1 MLVHTAYYK
10 DDSLPFF
17 VMFSEV
23 LILKT
28 FLILP
33 SIRMCALTSPH
44 HSCLIVE
51 LTHASFAQATNHLL
65 RRVMTPIRECALM
78 AGVLLPGDVGAAADE
93 AVAEQLQAQ
102 KLLQQQ
108 LQQEQK
114 QKQRQQQGQRAASD
128 TAGDV
133 NGAGKEVGAGNG
145 GALPTAGSDEFW
157 EALETTGGVAALK
170 KQQQKARAGA
180 KKRQK
185 AGRKEREA
193 FAQAAQQQAKAV
205 AAGEKKKDARKARQ
219 MPSGNAKGSDRMRP
233 FPMGKAVDVVILV
246 GGATRMPAVRSC
258 SICVHG

>member
-1 MLVHTAYYK
+1 
-10 DDSLPFF
+10 
-17 VMFSEV
+17 
-23 LILKT
+23 
-28 FLILP
+28 
-33 SIRMCALTSPH
+33 MCCT
-44 HSCLIVE
+44 SCLVVE

-108 LQQEQK
+108 IQQEQK
-114 QKQRQQQGQRAASD
+114 QRQQQQQQGQRAAGG
-128 TAGDV
+128 TNAAE
-133 NGAGKEVGAGNG
+133 GATVGKEG
-145 GALPTAGSDEFW
+145 GEGGGVLPAAGSDEFW
-157 EALETTGGVAALK
+157 EALETSGGVAALK

-205 AAGEKKKDARKARQ
+205 ASGEKKTKEARNKARS
-219 MPSGNAKGSDRMRP
+219 MPKDNAKGSDRMRP

-246 GGATRMPAVRSC
+246 GGATRMPAVMC
-258 SICVHG
+258 LPHVDALYLHLL